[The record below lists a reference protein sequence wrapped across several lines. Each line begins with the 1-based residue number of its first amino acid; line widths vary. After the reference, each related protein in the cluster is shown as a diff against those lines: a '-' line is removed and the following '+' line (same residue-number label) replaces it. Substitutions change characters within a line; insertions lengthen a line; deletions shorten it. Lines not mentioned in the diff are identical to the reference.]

1 MAYENLKSAIKQAVK
16 QNGNQEI
23 TGSTMQSTLLS
34 MVDNIPEVVQEFGTA
49 EDKVI
54 SQKVVSSELRG
65 LKGLVLLDGASLAD
79 RDVLANF
86 KYFNLYNKDLGEIRI
101 GTVYNTDGFTKRII
115 VRTATRNWL
124 FDNADEVNTENFSF
138 AYDWSKHSSNIN
150 VEFPQAHIKVVH
162 NPSSIIPKKVYNNSD
177 EIQGL
182 NIEVAKKFDKSDVV
196 QEFGTAEDKVISQ
209 KTLSN
214 NLTVTEYEPISDSE
228 YTLKE
233 GGFYYRNGE
242 FGPDTTHDYRFLH
255 CLNVKKGEN
264 IKITGTTV
272 GPNDTSYG
280 SVIFATAFGNSGTV
294 LKETMPLNKKFE
306 IEYIAPSDGVIMFWP
321 YDNTSIKPNFYRAS
335 SVITL
340 KEYVDKLK
348 LDKSDV
354 VQEFGTAEDKVI
366 SQKTLSNN
374 LTVTEY
380 EPISDSEYTLKEGG
394 FYYRNGEFGPD
405 TTHDYRFLHCLNVKK
420 GENIKITGTTVGPND
435 TSYGSVIFA
444 TAFGNSG
451 TVLKE
456 TMPLNKKFE
465 IEYIAPSDGVIM
477 FWPYDNTSIK
487 PNFYRASSVITLKE
501 YVDKLNEHITDGLK
515 LISPLQNKVMAV
527 LGDSIMML
535 MNTNKKQ
542 ANSVSFVDKDG
553 VAYDYSSLTNNSGHL
568 YYGDKPIIVKN
579 SDQSG
584 LDNQNWENLQEKL
597 QLSKLYNFGLGGAE
611 VNERQIITEYPYPD
625 GNGYTTNLPNEVRWM
640 LRRINNNEIQAP
652 DVILIWLG
660 TNGAGNPTSDNFDS
674 IMSLTYSELSDD
686 SHFND
691 RKTFYGGLRWS
702 LETLY
707 RNLKFSTIVL
717 ATPIQT
723 NPENYRTYEK
733 LSITANA
740 IKKMGARYACQVFD
754 ALNEINIVDFFENKN
769 GTGYFLYDGL
779 HPNSQGK
786 IVFTNYIA
794 TKLMNNIFLKR

>member
-1 MAYENLKSAIKQAVK
+1 MAYENLKNAIKQVIK

-23 TGSTMQSTLLS
+23 TGPIMQNTLLS
-34 MVDNIPEVVQEFGTA
+34 MVDNIPEVVQESGTA
-49 EDKVI
+49 EDKVM
-54 SQKVVSSELRG
+54 SQKVVSNRLSS
-65 LKGLVLLDGASLAD
+65 LKGLVLLDGASSYD

-86 KYFNLYNKDLGEIRI
+86 KYFNLYNKNLGEIRI
-101 GTVYNTDGFTKRII
+101 GTVYNSSSEGIIKRII
-115 VRTATRNWL
+115 VRTATTSQL
-124 FDNADEVNTENFSF
+124 FDNADEVNTENYSF
-138 AYDWSKHSSNIN
+138 AYDWSKHSFNIN
-150 VEFPQAHIKVVH
+150 KDFNNAYIKVVY
-162 NPSSIIPKKVYNNSD
+162 NPSSVIPKKVYNNSN
-177 EIQGL
+177 EIQNL
-182 NIEVAKKFDKSDVV
+182 NTEVAKKFDKENVV

-233 GGFYYRNGE
+233 GGYYYKGGQ
-242 FGPDTTHDYRFLH
+242 FQQDTTHGYRFLH

-272 GPNDTSYG
+272 GPTDVSYG

-294 LKETMPLNKKFE
+294 LKETMPLNEKFE

-321 YDNTSIKPNFYRAS
+321 FDNTSIKPNFYRAS

-348 LDKSDV
+348 
-354 VQEFGTAEDKVI
+354 
-366 SQKTLSNN
+366 
-374 LTVTEY
+374 
-380 EPISDSEYTLKEGG
+380 
-394 FYYRNGEFGPD
+394 
-405 TTHDYRFLHCLNVKK
+405 
-420 GENIKITGTTVGPND
+420 
-435 TSYGSVIFA
+435 
-444 TAFGNSG
+444 
-451 TVLKE
+451 
-456 TMPLNKKFE
+456 
-465 IEYIAPSDGVIM
+465 
-477 FWPYDNTSIK
+477 
-487 PNFYRASSVITLKE
+487 
-501 YVDKLNEHITDGLK
+501 EHITDGLK
-515 LISPLQNKVMAV
+515 LISPLQNKIMAV

-535 MNTNKKQ
+535 MNTNKRQ

-553 VAYDYSSLTNNSGHL
+553 VVYDYSSLTNNSGHL

-584 LDNQNWENLQEKL
+584 LDNQNWKNLQEKL

-733 LSITANA
+733 LSVTANA

>member
-1 MAYENLKSAIKQAVK
+1 METINEIKQQAEAVK
-16 QNGNQEI
+16 NATQVGEN
-23 TGSTMQSTLLS
+23 TAMRVGSALS
-34 MVDNIPEVVQEFGTA
+34 G
-49 EDKVI
+49 
-54 SQKVVSSELRG
+54 
-65 LKGLVLLDGASLAD
+65 LAD
-79 RDVLANF
+79 IAKQHDVEL
-86 KYFNLYNKDLGEIRI
+86 
-101 GTVYNTDGFTKRII
+101 
-115 VRTATRNWL
+115 
-124 FDNADEVNTENFSF
+124 
-138 AYDWSKHSSNIN
+138 
-150 VEFPQAHIKVVH
+150 
-162 NPSSIIPKKVYNNSD
+162 
-177 EIQGL
+177 
-182 NIEVAKKFDKSDVV
+182 AKKFDKESVV
-196 QEFGTAEDKVISQ
+196 QELGDAEDKVMSQ
-209 KTLSN
+209 KVVSN

-228 YTLKE
+228 YSLKE
-233 GGFYYRNGE
+233 GGYYLKNGE
-242 FGPDTTHDYRFLH
+242 FVRDTTHDYRFFH
-255 CLNVKKGEN
+255 CLNVKRGEK

-272 GPNDTSYG
+272 GPTDASYG
-280 SVIFATAFGNSGTV
+280 SVIFATAFGDNGTV
-294 LKETMPLNKKFE
+294 LKETMPLNEKIN

-321 YDNTSIKPNFYRAS
+321 FDNTSIKPNFYRAS

-348 LDKSDV
+348 
-354 VQEFGTAEDKVI
+354 E
-366 SQKTLSNN
+366 
-374 LTVTEY
+374 
-380 EPISDSEYTLKEGG
+380 
-394 FYYRNGEFGPD
+394 R
-405 TTHDYRFLHCLNVKK
+405 
-420 GENIKITGTTVGPND
+420 
-435 TSYGSVIFA
+435 
-444 TAFGNSG
+444 
-451 TVLKE
+451 
-456 TMPLNKKFE
+456 
-465 IEYIAPSDGVIM
+465 
-477 FWPYDNTSIK
+477 
-487 PNFYRASSVITLKE
+487 
-501 YVDKLNEHITDGLK
+501 ITDGLK

-542 ANSVSFVDKDG
+542 VNSVSFVDKDG

-584 LDNQNWENLQEKL
+584 LDNQNWKNLQEKL

>member
-1 MAYENLKSAIKQAVK
+1 MAYENLKSAIRQAIK

-23 TGSTMQSTLLS
+23 TGPIMQNTLLS
-34 MVDNIPEVVQEFGTA
+34 MVDNIPEVVQESGTA
-49 EDKVI
+49 EDKVM
-54 SQKVVSSELRG
+54 SQKVVSNRLSS
-65 LKGLVLLDGASLAD
+65 LKGLVLLDGASSYD

-86 KYFNLYNKDLGEIRI
+86 KYFNQYNKNLGEIRI
-101 GTVYNTDGFTKRII
+101 GTVYNSSSEGIIKRII
-115 VRTATRNWL
+115 VRTATTSQL
-124 FDNADEVNTENFSF
+124 FDNADEVNTENYSF
-138 AYDWSKHSSNIN
+138 AYDWSKHSFNIN
-150 VEFPQAHIKVVH
+150 KEFNSAYIKVVY
-162 NPSSIIPKKVYNNSD
+162 NPSSVIPKKVYNNSN
-177 EIQGL
+177 EIQNL
-182 NIEVAKKFDKSDVV
+182 NTEVAKKFDKENVV

-214 NLTVTEYEPISDSE
+214 NLIVAEYEPISDSE

-233 GGFYYRNGE
+233 GGYYYKGGQ
-242 FGPDTTHDYRFLH
+242 FKQDTTHCYRFLH
-255 CLNVKKGEN
+255 CLNVKKGEY

-272 GPNDTSYG
+272 GPTDVSYG

-294 LKETMPLNKKFE
+294 LKETMPLNEKFE

-321 YDNTSIKPNFYRAS
+321 FDKTSIKPNFYRAS

-348 LDKSDV
+348 
-354 VQEFGTAEDKVI
+354 
-366 SQKTLSNN
+366 
-374 LTVTEY
+374 
-380 EPISDSEYTLKEGG
+380 
-394 FYYRNGEFGPD
+394 
-405 TTHDYRFLHCLNVKK
+405 
-420 GENIKITGTTVGPND
+420 
-435 TSYGSVIFA
+435 
-444 TAFGNSG
+444 
-451 TVLKE
+451 
-456 TMPLNKKFE
+456 
-465 IEYIAPSDGVIM
+465 
-477 FWPYDNTSIK
+477 
-487 PNFYRASSVITLKE
+487 
-501 YVDKLNEHITDGLK
+501 EHITDGLK
-515 LISPLQNKVMAV
+515 LISPLQNKIMAV

-535 MNTNKKQ
+535 MNTNKRQ

-553 VAYDYSSLTNNSGHL
+553 VVYDYSSLTNNSGHL

-584 LDNQNWENLQEKL
+584 LDNQNWKNLQEKL

-733 LSITANA
+733 LSVTANA